1 MKLINVDSNFSVE
14 SLKFGN
20 KTVEFVHNAKT
31 MENYFPQKTLASM
44 FGVSVAN
51 VSKLLNN
58 YSKRIKESNND
69 LTKSLNVHIRLKI
82 DGSKSRVKF
91 YNFKAVSYLAHRID
105 TVEALNMLEWIDSS
119 LNTMFNVATGK
130 TDFNNMEV

>member
-44 FGVSVAN
+44 FGVSQPSISQSLKTVKQN
-51 VSKLLNN
+51 INDNIRDSYIIKLGVK
-58 YSKRIKESNND
+58 SKRNNSNM
-69 LTKSLNVHIRLKI
+69 LFYSFKVVTMLA
-82 DGSKSRVKF
+82 SRI
-91 YNFKAVSYLAHRID
+91 N
-105 TVEALNMLEWIDSS
+105 TPEAFNMLEWIDSS

-130 TDFNNMEV
+130 TDFNNMEVLV